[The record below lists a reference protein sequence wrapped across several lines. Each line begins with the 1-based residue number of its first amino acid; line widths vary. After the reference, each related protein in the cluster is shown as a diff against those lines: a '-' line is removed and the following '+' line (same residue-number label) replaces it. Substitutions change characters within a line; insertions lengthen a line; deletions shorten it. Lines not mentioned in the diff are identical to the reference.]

1 MTKIKTIFNSFL
13 LIFFNIIH
21 FNKSAIH
28 GGIKYLIILL
38 IAIICSLIVRLDFAA
53 NFFIN
58 NYISNETFFIIK
70 IISALYA
77 CFVFFNFLI
86 LSFHA
91 KNFLF
96 IIFVNKDI
104 NYYNNFI
111 NIIVNRNG
119 INKYVFII
127 SYLIYYTIISII
139 SLLIVYINLIS
150 ITNINVLGIY
160 IFTNPDYYYLFGL
173 SIASLFAIYIYLL
186 NIRNL
191 FSNYN
196 TYNNISSVLKIIIS
210 GSVITYFLFLI
221 SF

>member
-119 INKYVFII
+119 INKYIFTI
-127 SYLIYYTIISII
+127 SY
-139 SLLIVYINLIS
+139 
-150 ITNINVLGIY
+150 
-160 IFTNPDYYYLFGL
+160 YYYLFGL

-196 TYNNISSVLKIIIS
+196 TYNNISSVLKIII
-210 GSVITYFLFLI
+210 
-221 SF
+221 